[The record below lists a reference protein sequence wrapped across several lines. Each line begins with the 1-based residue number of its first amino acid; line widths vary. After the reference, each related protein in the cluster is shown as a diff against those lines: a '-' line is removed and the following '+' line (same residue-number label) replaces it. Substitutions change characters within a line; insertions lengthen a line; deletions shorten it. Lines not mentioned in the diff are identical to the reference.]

1 MYLQS
6 RRTFLK
12 GAAFTVAGA
21 AIAKGVFTADAQA
34 ESVSQSKFTD
44 TPDSLSFY
52 PPLDQWDDFKE
63 LDGDDWKRGGISRKG
78 VKTPDNPDGI
88 EVNDYMIVPTACSNC
103 EASCGLTA
111 WIDKK
116 TFTVKKYM
124 GNPLHT
130 GSRGRNCAKGYATQS
145 QMYDPDR
152 IPFPLKRA
160 PGSARGE
167 GKWIRTTWDE
177 AMTTIGKKMHEAMK
191 GDDELSKKSC
201 MFHVGRPNENGFTGK
216 VWHTLGQDCFN
227 SHTNICS
234 SGGRTPTIQ
243 WSNDDRSSPD
253 WANAKLVFLNSSHA
267 ADAGHYFQQ
276 AAGHIADARA
286 KGAKLVVMDPRMSNS
301 AGMADLW
308 IAAWPGT
315 EAAIYLY
322 IVQRMLT
329 EDKVN
334 KKFVKKWFNWEVMM
348 DNTAYLEFMV
358 EKKYISAVPKDNSFD
373 SYLGMLKELYAPYT
387 LEYAVKE
394 THVPAYKLEELYE
407 MVLWAGT
414 SISSYFWRAAA
425 AGNRGGWT
433 SGRTGFLMLG
443 LRGAIGPEG
452 GTFFHHWHVIS
463 VAGKGGSATVG
474 QGKRGSNVPKIDV
487 YNELSWP
494 PEWPLSTYEL
504 SYLLPHL
511 LADKK
516 WQKKWNDRGLKVA
529 EKLAVWIPRMYN
541 PVWIN
546 PDGFRWIETIKDESK
561 MELTFNLSP
570 VWSETNWYVDYILP
584 VGLAGERHDQHSE
597 ATMPARWTS
606 FRQPVM
612 RVALEKMGWK
622 PNNPNRATLEAH
634 IKAGL
639 GEVWEENEF
648 WFDMCV
654 NYIDPKGDLFLDA
667 AKTKTVHSMWESKK
681 NPGKPVTIA
690 EWYDAAFGDN
700 LPNLKA
706 TATSDPKYKN
716 SEFPVYE
723 YMRDHGAWQEENK
736 IYNAQ
741 EKKVK
746 IDGEYLISHG
756 HKYHKEDI
764 TKDDRTG
771 VIYAKDHHGDG
782 KYKDNKKPVAI
793 EIDGEVMEGFATL
806 DKKLDY
812 FCDWLADDWK
822 WPEYAIPFYP
832 RSEEEK
838 KEMVHITSH
847 VNHMYMTEEN
857 SYALNTVFR
866 LPYNIHTRSANSK
879 HLMEISQNHDP
890 IWIAT
895 GDAKRQGFKRG
906 DAIRVRITDS
916 VTGLESGYFVAM
928 AVPTEGVLPG
938 TLACSHHGGRW
949 KLVNSVN
956 IPNGVTDGK
965 VDSQPITRDMND
977 PKFMAHSPENAG
989 KDGAQIKIEDFSGNI
1004 GNNSFGIPTAE
1015 LQMDG
1020 KEGKMKYTQGIHP
1033 FKSERFAEYNK
1044 DSQNIWWDGLSGSWQ
1059 NAVAAVHPD
1068 PISGMHC
1075 WHQKVILEPAQP
1087 GDKIGDIYVNYE
1099 NNFKVYEGWRDE
1111 LTRGLD
1117 ENSVKR
1123 RPEHI
1128 KRPWVPLS
1136 SKAYRVD
1143 IKKA

>member
-21 AIAKGVFTADAQA
+21 TIAKGVFTTDAIA
-34 ESVSQSKFTD
+34 ESIEESKFTD

-52 PPLDQWDDFKE
+52 PPMDQWDDFKE
-63 LDGDDWKRGGISRKG
+63 LDGNDWKRGGLERKG
-78 VKTPDNPDGI
+78 VRSESNPDGI
-88 EVNDYMIVPTACSNC
+88 EVNDYAIVPTACSNC

-124 GNPLHT
+124 GNPLHP

-152 IPFPLKRA
+152 IAFPLKRA

-177 AMTTIGKKMHEAMK
+177 AMTTIGNKMHDAIK

-216 VWHTLGQDCFN
+216 VWQTLGQDCFN

-253 WANAKLVFLNSSHA
+253 WANAKLIFLNSSHA

-276 AAGHIADARA
+276 AAGHIADARQ

-308 IAAWPGT
+308 IACWPGT
-315 EAAIYLY
+315 EAALYLY
-322 IVQRMLT
+322 LVQRMLS

-348 DNTAYLEFMV
+348 DNRAYLEFMV
-358 EKKYISAVPKDNSFD
+358 QKGYISKVPAGNSFED
-373 SYLGMLKELYAPYT
+373 YLEMLKELYAPYT
-387 LEYAVKE
+387 LEYASKE
-394 THVPAYKLEELYE
+394 THVPAYKIEELYD
-407 MVLWAGT
+407 MFIWADT

-425 AGNRGGWT
+425 AGNLGGWT
-433 SGRTGFLMLG
+433 SGRTGFLALG
-443 LRGAIGPEG
+443 MRGAIGPEG

-463 VAGKGGSATVG
+463 VAGKGGSATRG
-474 QGKRGSNVPKIDV
+474 QGKRGSDVPKIDTW
-487 YNELSWP
+487 NELSWP
-494 PEWPLSTYEL
+494 PEWPLSTYEM
-504 SYLLPHL
+504 SFLLPHL
-511 LADKK
+511 LADEEWQDKWTKK
-516 WQKKWNDRGLKVA
+516 GMNVPKKLS
-529 EKLAVWIPRMYN
+529 VWIPRMYN

-546 PDGFRWIETIKDESK
+546 PDGFRWIDTIKDESK

-570 VWSETNWYVDYILP
+570 VWSETNWYVDYVLP

-612 RVALEKMGWK
+612 RVALEKAGWK
-622 PNNPNRATLEAH
+622 PKNPNRATLEAH

-648 WFDMCV
+648 WFDMVV
-654 NYIDPKGDLFLDA
+654 NYIDPKGDIFLDGS
-667 AKTKTVHSMWESKK
+667 KTKTVKSMWESKK
-681 NPGKPVTIA
+681 NPGKPVTIS

-706 TATSDPKYKN
+706 TATSDERYKN

-723 YMRDHGAWQEENK
+723 YMRDHGAWMEENK
-736 IYNAQ
+736 IYSPQ
-741 EKKVK
+741 EREVK
-746 IDGEYLISHG
+746 EDRDSYTSHG
-756 HKYHKEDI
+756 HKYDKRDVTI
-764 TKDDRTG
+764 DKRTG
-771 VIYAKDHHGDG
+771 VMTAEHHG
-782 KYKDNKKPVAI
+782 KKKSIGI
-793 EIDGEVMEGFATL
+793 EIDGVKMEGFATL
-806 DKKLDY
+806 DKKLDF
-812 FCDWLADDWK
+812 FCEWLADDWK
-822 WPEYAIPFYP
+822 WPEYSIPFYP
-832 RSEEEK
+832 RDEKEK
-838 KEMVHITSH
+838 KEMKEIVSH
-847 VNHMYMTEEN
+847 VNHMYMEEEN

-890 IWIAT
+890 IWIST
-895 GDAKRQGFKRG
+895 PDAKRQGFKRG
-906 DAIRVRITDS
+906 DAIRVNITDS
-916 VTGLESGYFVAM
+916 ITGLDSGYFVAM

-949 KLVNSVN
+949 KLVNSVTV
-956 IPNGVTDGK
+956 PNGVTDGK
-965 VDSQPITRDMND
+965 VDSQPVARNMND
-977 PKFMAHSPENAG
+977 PKFMAHSPADAG
-989 KDGAQIKIEDFSGNI
+989 SKAGQIKIEDYDGTSGI
-1004 GNNSFGIPTAE
+1004 NSFGVPTAE

-1020 KEGKMKYTQGIHP
+1020 KEGKLTYVEGIKP
-1033 FKSERFAEYNK
+1033 FHSERFADYNR
-1044 DSQNIWWDGLSGSWQ
+1044 DSGNIWWDGLSGSWQ
-1059 NAVAAVHPD
+1059 NAVAAAHPD

-1075 WHQKVILEPAQP
+1075 WHQKVILTPAEA
-1087 GDKIGDIYVNYE
+1087 GDKIGDIHVNYE
-1099 NNFKVYEGWRDE
+1099 NNFKIYQGWRDQ
-1111 LTRGLD
+1111 LTRPLNTD
-1117 ENSVKR
+1117 DKLR
-1123 RPEHI
+1123 RPQHI

-1136 SKAYRVD
+1136 DKAYAVK
-1143 IKKA
+1143 IKD

>member
-1 MYLQS
+1 MYLES
-6 RRTFLK
+6 RRSFLK

-21 AIAKGVFTADAQA
+21 TIAKGVFTTDAIAQ
-34 ESVSQSKFTD
+34 SVSESKFTD

-52 PPLDQWDDFKE
+52 PPLDQWEDFQE
-63 LDGDDWKRGGISRKG
+63 LSGQDWKRGGISRKG
-78 VKTPDNPDGI
+78 VKSEENPDGI
-88 EVNDYMIVPTACSNC
+88 EAIDYAIVPTACSNC

-124 GNPLHT
+124 GNPLHP

-160 PGSARGE
+160 PGSKRGE

-177 AMTTIGKKMHEAMK
+177 AMTTIGKKM
-191 GDDELSKKSC
+191 GDTLRNGDELSKKSV
-201 MFHVGRPNENGFTGK
+201 MFHVGRPNENGFTGQ
-216 VWHTLGQDCFN
+216 VWHTFGSDAFN

-234 SGGRTPTIQ
+234 AGGRTPTIQ
-243 WSNDDRSSPD
+243 WANDDRTSPD

-276 AAGHIADARA
+276 SAGFIADARK
-286 KGAKLVVMDPRMSNS
+286 KGAKLVVMDPRLSNS
-301 AGMADLW
+301 AGLADLW

-315 EAAIYLY
+315 EPLIYLY
-322 IVQRMLT
+322 LVNRILN

-334 KKFVKKWFNWEVMM
+334 RDFVKKWLNWEVML
-348 DNTAYLEFMV
+348 DNENYLDFMV
-358 EKKYISAVPKDNSFD
+358 EKGYIKAKPKGKDFD
-373 SYLGMLKELYAPYT
+373 SFIEMLKELYAPYT

-394 THVPAYKLEELYE
+394 THVPAYKLEQLYD
-407 MVLWAGT
+407 MFIWAGDA
-414 SISSYFWRAAA
+414 ISSYFWRATA
-425 AGNRGGWT
+425 AGNRGGWV
-433 SGRTGFLMLG
+433 SGRTGYLALA
-443 LRGAIGPEG
+443 LRGAIGTVG

-474 QGKRGSNVPKIDV
+474 QGKRGSNVPKVDV
-487 YNELSWP
+487 WNELAWP
-494 PEWPLSTYEL
+494 PEWPLSTYEM

-511 LADKK
+511 LTDTEWQEK
-516 WQKKWNDRGLKVA
+516 WIKRGLNVPQ
-529 EKLAVWIPRMYN
+529 KLAVWIPRMYN

-546 PDGFRWIETIKDESK
+546 PDGFRWLEVLKNEEK

-570 VWSETNWYVDYILP
+570 TWSETNWYVDYILP

-612 RVALEKMGWK
+612 RVALEKAGWK
-622 PNNPNRATLEAH
+622 PSNPNRATLEAH

-654 NYIDPKGDLFLDA
+654 NYIDPTGELDI
-667 AKTKTVHSMWESKK
+667 KKMWESKR

-700 LPNLKA
+700 LPNLKS
-706 TATSDPKYKN
+706 TATNDPRYKN
-716 SEFPVYE
+716 AEFPVYE
-723 YMRDHGAWQEENK
+723 YMRDHGAWMEENN
-736 IYNAQ
+736 IYSAQ
-741 EKKVK
+741 EREIVD
-746 IDGEYLISHG
+746 DGANYIAHG
-756 HKYHKEDI
+756 HKYPKSSVEID
-764 TKDDRTG
+764 KRTG
-771 VIYAKDHHGDG
+771 VMTAEAHGDG
-782 KYKDNKKPVAI
+782 WKYPGHRKPIGIEVDGKK
-793 EIDGEVMEGFATL
+793 MEGFATN
-806 DKKLDY
+806 DKKLD
-812 FCDWLADDWK
+812 FFSEWLAEEWK

-832 RSEEEK
+832 RNEEEK
-838 KEMVHITSH
+838 KAMPHIVSH

-890 IWIAT
+890 IWIST
-895 GDAKRQGFKRG
+895 KDAARQGFKRG
-906 DAIRVRITDS
+906 DAIRVRIVDTVS
-916 VTGLESGYFVAM
+916 GLESGYFVAM

-949 KLVNSVN
+949 KLKNAVT
-956 IPNGVTDGK
+956 IPNGVSDGK
-965 VDSQPITRDMND
+965 VNGTVAPRNMHDEA
-977 PKFMAHSPENAG
+977 FMKESPANVGQE
-989 KDGAQIKIEDFSGNI
+989 GAQIKIEDYEGTT
-1004 GNNSFGIPTAE
+1004 GLNSFGVPVAE
-1015 LQMDG
+1015 IQMDG
-1020 KEGKMKYTQGIHP
+1020 KEGKLKYVEGIKP
-1033 FKSERFAEYNK
+1033 FHTERFAEYNK
-1044 DSQNIWWDGLSGSWQ
+1044 DSDNIWWDGLSGSWQ
-1059 NAVAAVHPD
+1059 NAVAATHPD

-1075 WHQKVILEPAQP
+1075 WHQKVILEPAQK
-1087 GDKIGDIYVNYE
+1087 GDKIGDIHVNYE
-1099 NNFKVYEGWRDE
+1099 NNFKTYQAWRDQ

-1117 ENSVKR
+1117 SESTLR
-1123 RPEHI
+1123 RPAHI

-1136 SKAYRVD
+1136 HEAYSVK
-1143 IKKA
+1143 IK

>member
-1 MYLQS
+1 MYLES

-21 AIAKGVFTADAQA
+21 TIAKGVFTTDAIAD
-34 ESVSQSKFTD
+34 SVSQSKFTN

-52 PPLDQWDDFKE
+52 PPMDQWSDFKE
-63 LDGDDWKRGGISRKG
+63 LDGDDWKRGGIDRHG
-78 VKTPDNPDGI
+78 VRSESNPEGI
-88 EVNDYMIVPTACSNC
+88 EVNDYAIVPTACSNC

-124 GNPLHT
+124 GNPLHPA
-130 GSRGRNCAKGYATQS
+130 SRGRNCAKGYATQS

-152 IPFPLKRA
+152 IAFPLKRA

-177 AMTTIGKKMHEAMK
+177 AMTTIGNKMHDAIK

-216 VWHTLGQDCFN
+216 VWHTLGQDSFN

-243 WSNDDRSSPD
+243 WANDDRTSPD

-276 AAGHIADARA
+276 SASFIADARA

-315 EAAIYLY
+315 EPVIYLY
-322 IVQRMLT
+322 LAQRMLT
-329 EDKVN
+329 EGKVN
-334 KKFVKKWFNWEVMM
+334 KSFVKKWFNWEVMM
-348 DNTAYLEFMV
+348 DNKNYLNFMV
-358 EKKYISAVPKDNSFD
+358 EKGYISKAPSGNDFD
-373 SYLGMLKELYAPYT
+373 AFVDMLKELYAPYT
-387 LEYAVKE
+387 LDYAVKE
-394 THVPAYKLEELYE
+394 THVPAYKLEKLYD
-407 MVLWAGT
+407 MFIWAGT
-414 SISSYFWRAAA
+414 AISSYFWRATA
-425 AGNRGGWT
+425 AGNRGGWM
-433 SGRTGFLMLG
+433 SGRSGYLSLA

-474 QGKRGSNVPKIDV
+474 QGKRSADVPKIDV
-487 YNELSWP
+487 YNELTWP

-504 SYLLPHL
+504 SFLLPHL

-516 WQKKWNDRGLKVA
+516 WQKKWIDRGFSVPQ
-529 EKLAVWIPRMYN
+529 KLAVWIPRMYN

-546 PDGFRWIETIKDESK
+546 PDGFRWIDTIKDESK

-612 RVALEKMGWK
+612 RVALEKAGWK
-622 PNNPNRATLEAH
+622 PKNPNRATLEAH

-654 NYIDPKGDLFLDA
+654 NYIDPKGDIFLDA
-667 AKTKTVHSMWESKK
+667 EKTKTVKSMWESKK
-681 NPGKPVTIA
+681 NPGKPVTIS

-706 TATSDPKYKN
+706 TATSDERYKN
-716 SEFPVYE
+716 SEYPVYE
-723 YMRDHGAWQEENK
+723 YMRDYGAWMEENH
-736 IYNAQ
+736 IYSAQ
-741 EKKVK
+741 EREIKD
-746 IDGEYLISHG
+746 DGENYISHG
-756 HKYHKEDI
+756 HKYDKKHVHINK
-764 TKDDRTG
+764 RTG
-771 VIYAKDHHGDG
+771 VMTAEHNG
-782 KYKDNKKPVAI
+782 KKVPMGI
-793 EIDGEVMEGFATL
+793 EIDGVKMEGFATL
-806 DKKLDY
+806 DKKLDF
-812 FCDWLADDWK
+812 FCDWMVDWK

-832 RSEEEK
+832 RNEQEK
-838 KEMVHITSH
+838 KEMVHIVSH
-847 VNHMYMTEEN
+847 VNHSFMTENN

-866 LPYNIHTRSANSK
+866 LPYNINTRSANSK

-890 IWIAT
+890 IWIST
-895 GDAKRQGFKRG
+895 PDAARQGFKRG
-906 DAIRVRITDS
+906 DAIRVRIVDS
-916 VTGLESGYFVAM
+916 LTGLESGYFVAM

-949 KLVNSVN
+949 KLVNSVS

-965 VDSQPITRDMND
+965 VDSQPVARNMND
-977 PKFMAHSPENAG
+977 PKFMAHSPLNAG
-989 KDGAQIKIEDFSGNI
+989 KEGGQIKIEDYSGHGGI
-1004 GNNSFGIPTAE
+1004 NSFGVPTAE

-1020 KEGKMKYTQGIHP
+1020 KEGKLKYVEGIKP
-1033 FKSERFAEYNK
+1033 FKSERFADYNK
-1044 DSQNIWWDGLSGSWQ
+1044 DSGNIWWDGLSGSWQ
-1059 NAVAAVHPD
+1059 NAVAAPHPD

-1075 WHQKVILEPAQP
+1075 WHQKVILEPAQA
-1087 GDKIGDIYVNYE
+1087 GDKIGDIHVNYD
-1099 NNFKVYEGWRDE
+1099 NNFKVYEGWRDK

-1117 ENSVKR
+1117 ENSTLR
-1123 RPEHI
+1123 RPRHI

-1136 SKAYRVD
+1136 AKAYAVK
-1143 IKKA
+1143 ISK

>member
-21 AIAKGVFTADAQA
+21 AIAKGVFTADAMA
-34 ESVSQSKFTD
+34 ESVEESKFTN

-52 PPLDQWDDFKE
+52 PPMEEWSDFKE
-63 LDGDDWKRGGISRKG
+63 LDGDDWKRGGIDRKG
-78 VKTPDNPDGI
+78 VRSESNPDGI
-88 EVNDYMIVPTACSNC
+88 EVNDYAIVPTACSNC

-124 GNPLHT
+124 GNPLHPA
-130 GSRGRNCAKGYATQS
+130 SRGRNCAKGYASQS

-177 AMTTIGKKMHEAMK
+177 AMTTIGKKM
-191 GDDELSKKSC
+191 GDTLAHGDELSKKSV

-216 VWHTLGQDCFN
+216 VWHTLGVDSFN

-243 WSNDDRSSPD
+243 WANDDRTSPD
-253 WANAKLVFLNSSHA
+253 WANAKLIFLNSSHA

-276 AAGHIADARA
+276 SASFIADARA

-308 IAAWPGT
+308 ISAWPGT
-315 EAAIYLY
+315 EPLIYLY
-322 IVQRMLT
+322 LTQRILNEGKT
-329 EDKVN
+329 DRD
-334 KKFVKKWFNWEVMM
+334 FVKKWMNWEVFL
-348 DNTAYLEFMV
+348 DN
-358 EKKYISAVPKDNSFD
+358 KKYLQYMVDQGYISKVPTKNNFD
-373 SYLGMLKELYAPYT
+373 AFLDTITELYTPYT
-387 LEYAVKE
+387 LEHVSKE
-394 THVPAYKLEELYE
+394 THVPAYKLEELYD
-407 MVLWAGT
+407 MFIWAGT
-414 SISSYFWRAAA
+414 SVSSYFWRATA
-425 AGNRGGWT
+425 AGNRGGWM
-433 SGRTGFLMLG
+433 SGRTGYLPIA

-463 VAGKGGSATVG
+463 VAGKGGSSTVG
-474 QGKRGSNVPKIDV
+474 QGKRGANIPKVDV
-487 YNELSWP
+487 YNELTWP
-494 PEWPLSTYEL
+494 PEWPLSTYEM

-511 LADKK
+511 LSDTEWQSK
-516 WQKKWNDRGLKVA
+516 WQEKGLNVPT
-529 EKLAVWIPRMYN
+529 KLSVWIPRMYN

-546 PDGFRWIETIKDESK
+546 PDGFRWLETIKDESK

-570 VWSETNWYVDYILP
+570 TWSETNWHVDYVLP

-612 RVALEKMGWK
+612 RVALEKAGWK
-622 PNNPNRATLEAH
+622 PTNPNRATLEAH

-654 NYIDPKGDLFLDA
+654 NYIDPTGKLGI
-667 AKTKTVHSMWESKK
+667 KKMWESKK
-681 NPGKPVTIA
+681 NPGKPVTIS

-706 TATSDPKYKN
+706 TATADARYKD

-723 YMRDHGAWQEENK
+723 YMRDHGAWMEENN
-736 IYNAQ
+736 IYSAQ
-741 EKKVK
+741 ERELKD
-746 IDGEYLISHG
+746 DGKNYISHG
-756 HKYHKEDI
+756 HSYEK
-764 TKDDRTG
+764 KDVHTDKRTG
-771 VIYAKDHHGDG
+771 VMSVEHHGKKKAIGIDIDG
-782 KYKDNKKPVAI
+782 KK
-793 EIDGEVMEGFATL
+793 MEGFATL
-806 DKKLDY
+806 DKKLDF
-812 FCDWLADDWK
+812 FCEWLADDWK

-832 RSEEEK
+832 RTPEEK
-838 KEMVHITSH
+838 KRMHHIVSH
-847 VNHMYMTEEN
+847 VDHTYMTEKD

-890 IWIAT
+890 IWIST
-895 GDAKRQGFKRG
+895 PDAARQGFKRG
-906 DAIRVRITDS
+906 DSIRVNIVDS
-916 VTGLESGYFVAM
+916 VTGLASGYFVAM

-949 KLVNSVN
+949 KLTNSVS

-965 VDSQPITRDMND
+965 VDSQPVPRDMND
-977 PKFMAHSPENAG
+977 PKFMAAAVDKAG
-989 KDGAQIKIEDFSGNI
+989 REGGQIKIENYNGTSGM
-1004 GNNSFGIPTAE
+1004 NSFGVPTAE

-1020 KEGKMKYTQGIHP
+1020 KEGKLTYVEGIKP
-1033 FKSERFAEYNK
+1033 FHTDRFADYNR
-1044 DSQNIWWDGLSGSWQ
+1044 DSENIWWDGLSGSWQ
-1059 NAVAAVHPD
+1059 NAVAAAHPD

-1075 WHQKVILEPAQP
+1075 WHQKVILTPAEK

-1099 NNFKVYEGWRDE
+1099 NNFKIYQGWRDE
-1111 LTRGLD
+1111 LTRPL
-1117 ENSVKR
+1117 NSSDKLR
-1123 RPEHI
+1123 RPQHI

-1136 SKAYRVD
+1136 DKAYAVN
-1143 IKKA
+1143 IKK

>member
-12 GAAFTVAGA
+12 GAAFTVAGT
-21 AIAKGVFTADAQA
+21 AIAKGVFTTDALA
-34 ESVSQSKFTD
+34 ESVSDSKFTN

-52 PPLDQWDDFKE
+52 PPMEEWSDFKE
-63 LDGDDWKRGGISRKG
+63 LDGDDWKRGGIDRKG
-78 VKTPDNPDGI
+78 VRSESNPDGI
-88 EVNDYMIVPTACSNC
+88 EVNDYAIVPTACSNC

-124 GNPLHT
+124 GNPLHPA
-130 GSRGRNCAKGYATQS
+130 SRGRNCAKGYATQS

-152 IPFPLKRA
+152 IAFPLKRA
-160 PGSARGE
+160 AGSARGE
-167 GKWIRTTWDE
+167 GKWVRTTWDE
-177 AMTTIGKKMHEAMK
+177 AMTTIGKKMGDTLKK
-191 GDDELSKKSC
+191 GDEISKKSV

-216 VWHTLGQDCFN
+216 VWHTLGVDSFN

-234 SGGRTPTIQ
+234 AGGRTPTIQ
-243 WSNDDRSSPD
+243 WANDDRSSPD
-253 WANAKLVFLNSSHA
+253 WANAKLIFLNSSHA

-315 EAAIYLY
+315 EAAIYLHL
-322 IVQRMLT
+322 VQRMLT

-334 KKFVKKWFNWEVMM
+334 KEFVKKWFNWEVMM
-348 DNTAYLEFMV
+348 DNKNYLNFMV
-358 EKKYISAVPKDNSFD
+358 EKGYISKVPKGNDFE

-387 LEYAVKE
+387 LDYAVKE
-394 THVPAYKLEELYE
+394 THVPAYKLEQLYD
-407 MVLWAGT
+407 MVIWADT
-414 SISSYFWRAAA
+414 SVSTYFWRAAA
-425 AGNRGGWT
+425 AGNLGGWT

-452 GTFFHHWHVIS
+452 GTFFHHFHVIS

-474 QGKRGSNVPKIDV
+474 QGKRGSNVPKVDV

-511 LADKK
+511 LSDTEWQDKWTSK
-516 WQKKWNDRGLKVA
+516 GLNVPKKLS
-529 EKLAVWIPRMYN
+529 VWIPRMYN

-612 RVALEKMGWK
+612 RVALEKAGWK
-622 PNNPNRATLEAH
+622 PNNPARATLEAH

-654 NYIDPKGDLFLDA
+654 NYIDPKGEIFLDA
-667 AKTKTVHSMWESKK
+667 AKTKTIKSMWESKK
-681 NPGKPVTIA
+681 TPGTPVTIS

-706 TATSDPKYKN
+706 TATADSRYKN
-716 SEFPVYE
+716 AEFPVYE
-723 YMRDHGAWQEENK
+723 YMRDHGAWMEENH
-736 IYNAQ
+736 IYSAQ
-741 EKKVK
+741 EREVK
-746 IDGEYLISHG
+746 DDGKNYISHG
-756 HKYHKEDI
+756 HKYDKKHVSINK
-764 TKDDRTG
+764 RTG
-771 VIYAKDHHGDG
+771 VMTAKSHGKTKSIG
-782 KYKDNKKPVAI
+782 I
-793 EIDGEVMEGFATL
+793 EIDGKKMEGFATL
-806 DKKLDY
+806 DKKLDF
-812 FCDWLADDWK
+812 FCEWFADDWK
-822 WPEYAIPFYP
+822 WPEYAIPIYP
-832 RSEEEK
+832 KNEKEK
-838 KEMVHITSH
+838 KEMKHIVSH
-847 VNHMYMTEEN
+847 VNHMHMTEEN

-890 IWIAT
+890 IWIST
-895 GDAKRQGFKRG
+895 PDAARQGFKRG
-906 DAIRVRITDS
+906 DAIRVKILDTI
-916 VTGLESGYFVAM
+916 TGLSSGYFVAM

-949 KLVNSVN
+949 KLVNSVT
-956 IPNGVTDGK
+956 IPNGVSDGK
-965 VDSQPITRDMND
+965 VDSQPVQRDMND

-989 KDGAQIKIEDFSGNI
+989 KDGAQIKIENYDGTSGL
-1004 GNNSFGIPTAE
+1004 NSFGVPTAE
-1015 LQMDG
+1015 IQMDG
-1020 KEGKMKYTQGIHP
+1020 KEGKLKYVEGIKP
-1033 FKSERFAEYNK
+1033 FHTERFADYNK
-1044 DSQNIWWDGLSGSWQ
+1044 DSGNIWWDGLSGSWQ
-1059 NAVAAVHPD
+1059 NAVAAPHPD

-1075 WHQKVILEPAQP
+1075 WHQKVVLEPAES
-1087 GDKIGDIYVNYE
+1087 GDKIGDIFVNYE
-1099 NNFKVYEGWRDE
+1099 NNFKIYQGWRDD

-1117 ENSVKR
+1117 ENDTLR
-1123 RPEHI
+1123 RPKHI

-1136 SKAYRVD
+1136 DKAYAVK
-1143 IKKA
+1143 IKK

>member
-1 MYLQS
+1 MYLES

-21 AIAKGVFTADAQA
+21 AIAKGVFTTDAIAQ
-34 ESVSQSKFTD
+34 SVSESKFTD

-52 PPLDQWDDFKE
+52 PPMDQWDGFQE
-63 LDGDDWKRGGISRKG
+63 LSGEDWKRGGISRHG
-78 VKTPDNPDGI
+78 VQSADNPDGI
-88 EVNDYMIVPTACSNC
+88 LVNDYTIVPTACSNC
-103 EASCGLTA
+103 EAACGLTA

-124 GNPLHT
+124 GNPLHP

-160 PGSARGE
+160 PGSKRGE

-177 AMTTIGKKMHEAMK
+177 AMTAIGKKMGDTLRK
-191 GDDELSKKSC
+191 GDELSKKTV

-216 VWHTLGQDCFN
+216 VWHTLGVDAFN

-243 WSNDDRSSPD
+243 WANDDRSSPD
-253 WANAKLVFLNSSHA
+253 WANAKLIFLNSSHA

-276 AAGHIADARA
+276 SASFIADARK
-286 KGAKLVVMDPRMSNS
+286 KGAKLVVMDPRLSNS
-301 AGMADLW
+301 AGIADLW

-315 EAAIYLY
+315 EPLIYLY
-322 IVQRMLT
+322 LT
-329 EDKVN
+329 NRILQEDKVN
-334 KKFVKKWFNWEVMM
+334 KEFVRKWINWEVMM
-348 DNTAYLEFMV
+348 DNRKYLEFMV
-358 EKKYISAVPKDNSFD
+358 EKGYISKVPESNDFD
-373 SYLGMLKELYAPYT
+373 AFLGMLKELYSPYT

-394 THVPAYKLEELYE
+394 THVPAHKLEQLYE
-407 MVLWAGT
+407 MFIWAGDA
-414 SISSYFWRAAA
+414 ISTYFWRATA

-433 SGRTGFLMLG
+433 SGRTGFLALAM
-443 LRGAIGPEG
+443 RGAIGPEG

-463 VAGKGGSATVG
+463 VAGKGGSSTVG
-474 QGKRGSNVPKIDV
+474 QGKRGANIPKVDV
-487 YNELSWP
+487 WNELSWP
-494 PEWPLSTYEL
+494 PEWSLSTYEL

-511 LADKK
+511 LTDTEWQQK
-516 WQKKWNDRGLKVA
+516 WIKRGLNVPQ
-529 EKLAVWIPRMYN
+529 KLSVWIPRMYN

-546 PDGFRWIETIKDESK
+546 PDGFRWIEVLKDESK

-570 VWSETNWYVDYILP
+570 VWSETNWYVDYVLP

-612 RVALEKMGWK
+612 RVALEKAGWQ
-622 PNNPNRATLEAH
+622 PSNPNRATLEAH

-654 NYIDPKGDLFLDA
+654 NYIDKDGSLGI
-667 AKTKTVHSMWESKK
+667 KKMWESKR

-700 LPNLKA
+700 LPNLKK
-706 TATSDPKYKN
+706 TATSDARYKN

-723 YMRDHGAWQEENK
+723 YMRDYGAWMEENNV
-736 IYNAQ
+736 YSAQ
-741 EKKVK
+741 EREIVD
-746 IDGEYLISHG
+746 DGVNYISHG
-756 HKYHKEDI
+756 HKYDKAHVTIDE
-764 TKDDRTG
+764 RTG
-771 VIYAKDHHGDG
+771 VMTAESHG
-782 KYKDNKKPVAI
+782 KKKPIGI
-793 EIDGEVMEGFATL
+793 EIDGKKMEGFATL
-806 DKKLDY
+806 DKKLDF
-812 FCDWLADDWK
+812 FCEWLADDWK

-832 RSEEEK
+832 RNDKEK
-838 KEMVHITSH
+838 EEMVHIVSH
-847 VNHMYMTEEN
+847 VNHKYMTEEN

-890 IWIAT
+890 IWIST
-895 GDAKRQGFKRG
+895 DDAKRQGFKRG
-906 DAIRVRITDS
+906 DAIRVRIVDTVS
-916 VTGLESGYFVAM
+916 GLESGFFVAM

-949 KLVNSVN
+949 KLKNAIE
-956 IPNGVTDGK
+956 IPNGVSDGK
-965 VDSQPITRDMND
+965 VAATVAPRNMND
-977 PKFMAHSPENAG
+977 KAFMNESPKNAG
-989 KDGAQIKIEDFSGNI
+989 AQGAQTKIEDYSGVS

-1020 KEGKMKYTQGIHP
+1020 KEGKLKWVEGTVP
-1033 FKSERFAEYNK
+1033 FKSERFAEYNR
-1044 DSQNIWWDGLSGSWQ
+1044 DSDNIWWDGLSGSWQ
-1059 NAVAAVHPD
+1059 NAVAPTHPD

-1075 WHQKVILEPAQP
+1075 WHQKVILEPAQA
-1087 GDKIGDIYVNYE
+1087 GDEIGDIHVNYE
-1099 NNFKVYEGWRDE
+1099 NNFKTYQAWRDE
-1111 LTRGLD
+1111 LTRPL
-1117 ENSVKR
+1117 NSSDTLR
-1123 RPEHI
+1123 RPQHI

-1136 SKAYRVD
+1136 DKAYSVN
-1143 IKKA
+1143 IKDV

>member
-12 GAAFTVAGA
+12 GAAFSVAGA
-21 AIAKGVFTADAQA
+21 AIAKGVFTADAMA
-34 ESVSQSKFTD
+34 ESVEESKFTN

-52 PPLDQWDDFKE
+52 PPMEEWADFKE
-63 LDGDDWKRGGISRKG
+63 LDGNDWKRGGIERHG
-78 VKTPDNPDGI
+78 VRSDSNPDGI
-88 EVNDYMIVPTACSNC
+88 EVNDYTIVPTACSNC

-124 GNPLHT
+124 GNPLHP

-152 IPFPLKRA
+152 IAFPLKRA

-177 AMTTIGKKMHEAMK
+177 AMTTIGKKMGDTLAK
-191 GDDELSKKSC
+191 GDELSKKSV

-216 VWHTLGQDCFN
+216 VWHTLGCDAFN

-243 WSNDDRSSPD
+243 WANDDRTSPD
-253 WANAKLVFLNSSHA
+253 WANAKLIFLNSSHA

-276 AAGHIADARA
+276 SASFIADARQ

-315 EAAIYLY
+315 EPLIYLY
-322 IVQRMLT
+322 LTQRILN
-329 EDKVN
+329 ENKVN
-334 KKFVKKWFNWEVMM
+334 RDFVKKWINWEVFL
-348 DNTAYLEFMV
+348 DNTAYLEYMV
-358 EKKYISAVPKDNSFD
+358 HRGYISKVPTKKNFD
-373 SYLGMLKELYAPYT
+373 AFLDTIKELYTPYT
-387 LEYAVKE
+387 LEHVSRE
-394 THVPAYKLEELYE
+394 THVPAHKLEELYD
-407 MVLWAGT
+407 MFIWAGT
-414 SISSYFWRAAA
+414 SISSYFWRATA
-425 AGNRGGWT
+425 AGNRGGWM
-433 SGRTGFLMLG
+433 SGRTGYLPIA

-463 VAGKGGSATVG
+463 VAGKGGSSTVG
-474 QGKRGSNVPKIDV
+474 QGKRGANIPKVDV
-487 YNELSWP
+487 YNELTWP
-494 PEWPLSTYEL
+494 PEWPLSTYEM

-511 LADKK
+511 LSDKE
-516 WQKKWNDRGLKVA
+516 WQKKWQDKGLNVPT
-529 EKLAVWIPRMYN
+529 KLSVWIPRMYN

-570 VWSETNWYVDYILP
+570 TWSETNWYVDYILP

-612 RVALEKMGWK
+612 RVALEKAGWK
-622 PNNPNRATLEAH
+622 PTNPNRATLEAH

-654 NYIDPKGDLFLDA
+654 NYIDPTGELGIK
-667 AKTKTVHSMWESKK
+667 KMWESKK

-706 TATSDPKYKN
+706 TATSDERYKDK
-716 SEFPVYE
+716 EFPVYE
-723 YMRDHGAWQEENK
+723 YMRDHGAWMEENK
-736 IYNAQ
+736 IYSAQ
-741 EKKVK
+741 EREIKD
-746 IDGEYLISHG
+746 DGHNYIAHG
-756 HKYHKEDI
+756 HKYNKHHVEINK
-764 TKDDRTG
+764 RTG
-771 VIYAKDHHGDG
+771 VMSVEHDG
-782 KYKDNKKPVAI
+782 KKKSIGI
-793 EIDGEVMEGFATL
+793 EIDGKKYEGFATP
-806 DKKLDY
+806 DKKLDF
-812 FCDWLADDWK
+812 FCEWLADDWK

-832 RSEEEK
+832 RTPEEK
-838 KEMVHITSH
+838 KRMPHIVSH
-847 VNHMYMTEEN
+847 VDHTYMTEDN

-866 LPYNIHTRSANSK
+866 LPYNIHTRSGNSK

-890 IWIAT
+890 IWIST
-895 GDAKRQGFKRG
+895 PDAKRQGFKRG
-906 DAIRVRITDS
+906 DAIRVRIVDS
-916 VTGLESGYFVAM
+916 VTGLESGFFVAM

-949 KLVNSVN
+949 KLVNSVT
-956 IPNGVTDGK
+956 IPNGVSDGK
-965 VDSQPITRDMND
+965 VDSQPVARNMND
-977 PKFMAHSPENAG
+977 PKFMAAKVEGAG
-989 KDGAQIKIEDFSGNI
+989 TTAGQIKIEDYEGT
-1004 GNNSFGIPTAE
+1004 GGLNSFGVPLGE

-1020 KEGKMKYTQGIHP
+1020 KEGKLTYVEGIKP
-1033 FKSERFAEYNK
+1033 FHAERFSEYNR
-1044 DSQNIWWDGLSGSWQ
+1044 DSGNIWWDGLSGSWQ
-1059 NAVAAVHPD
+1059 NAVAAPHPD

-1075 WHQKVILEPAQP
+1075 WHQKVILEPAQA
-1087 GDKIGDIYVNYE
+1087 GDKIGDIHVNYD
-1099 NNFKVYEGWRDE
+1099 NNFKVYQGWRDQ
-1111 LTRGLD
+1111 LTRPL
-1117 ENSVKR
+1117 NSDDKLR
-1123 RPEHI
+1123 RPQHI

-1136 SKAYRVD
+1136 DKAYAVN
-1143 IKKA
+1143 IKK

>member
-12 GAAFTVAGA
+12 GAAFSVAGA
-21 AIAKGVFTADAQA
+21 AIAKGVFTTDAIA
-34 ESVSQSKFTD
+34 ESVTDSKFTN

-52 PPLDQWDDFKE
+52 PPMEEWEDFKE
-63 LDGDDWKRGGISRKG
+63 LSGEDWKRGGIDRHG
-78 VKTPDNPDGI
+78 VKSDSNPDGI
-88 EVNDYMIVPTACSNC
+88 EAIDYAIVPTACSNC

-124 GNPLHT
+124 GNPLHA

-152 IPFPLKRA
+152 IAFPLKRA
-160 PGSARGE
+160 AGSARGE
-167 GKWIRTTWDE
+167 GKWVRTTWDE
-177 AMTTIGKKMHEAMK
+177 AMTTIGKKMGDTLRV
-191 GDDELSKKSC
+191 GDDLSKKSV

-216 VWHTLGQDCFN
+216 VWHTLGSDCFN

-243 WSNDDRSSPD
+243 WANDDRSSPD
-253 WANAKLVFLNSSHA
+253 WANAKLIFLNSSHA

-315 EAAIYLY
+315 EAAIYLHL
-322 IVQRMLT
+322 VQRMLN
-329 EDKVN
+329 EDKVD
-334 KKFVKKWFNWEVMM
+334 KAFVKKWFNWEVMM
-348 DNTAYLEFMV
+348 DNQNYLKYMV
-358 EKKYISAVPKDNSFD
+358 EKGYISKVPKGRGFD
-373 SYLGMLKELYAPYT
+373 DYLEMLKELYSPYT

-394 THVPAYKLEELYE
+394 SHVPAYKLEELYD
-407 MVLWAGT
+407 MVIWAG
-414 SISSYFWRAAA
+414 SAISTYFWRAAA

-452 GTFFHHWHVIS
+452 GTFFHHFHVIS
-463 VAGKGGSATVG
+463 VGGKGGSATVG
-474 QGKRGSNVPKIDV
+474 QGKRGSNIPKIDTW
-487 YNELSWP
+487 NELSWP
-494 PEWPLSTYEL
+494 PEWPLSTYEM
-504 SYLLPHL
+504 SFLLPHL
-511 LADKK
+511 LSDTEWQEK
-516 WQKKWNDRGLKVA
+516 WINKGLNVPQKLS
-529 EKLAVWIPRMYN
+529 VWIPRMYN

-546 PDGFRWIETIKDESK
+546 PDGFRWIETIKDEKK

-612 RVALEKMGWK
+612 RVALEKAGWK
-622 PNNPNRATLEAH
+622 PKNPARATLEAH

-654 NYIDPKGDLFLDA
+654 NYIDPKGDIFLDA
-667 AKTKTVHSMWESKK
+667 EKTKTIKSMWESKK
-681 NPGKPVTIA
+681 TPGTPVTIS

-700 LPNLKA
+700 LPNLKE
-706 TATSDPKYKN
+706 TATSDSRYKN

-723 YMRDHGAWQEENK
+723 YMRDHGAWMEENH
-736 IYNAQ
+736 IYSSQ
-741 EKKVK
+741 EKEIKD
-746 IDGEYLISHG
+746 DGKNYISHG
-756 HKYHKEDI
+756 HKYDKKHVSIDK
-764 TKDDRTG
+764 RTG
-771 VIYAKDHHGDG
+771 VMTAKSHGKEKSIG
-782 KYKDNKKPVAI
+782 I
-793 EIDGEVMEGFATL
+793 EIDGVKMEGFATL
-806 DKKLDY
+806 DKKLDF
-812 FCDWLADDWK
+812 FCEWLADDWK
-822 WPEYAIPFYP
+822 WPEYSIPFYP
-832 RSEEEK
+832 RSEKEK
-838 KEMVHITSH
+838 KEMVHIVSH
-847 VNHMYMTEEN
+847 VNHMYMTEKD

-890 IWIAT
+890 IWIST

-906 DAIRVRITDS
+906 DPIRVRITDS

-949 KLVNSVN
+949 KLVNSVS

-965 VDSQPITRDMND
+965 VDSQPVARNMND

-989 KDGAQIKIEDFSGNI
+989 KEGAQIKIEDYDGTSGL
-1004 GNNSFGIPTAE
+1004 NSYGVPTAE

-1020 KEGKMKYTQGIHP
+1020 KEGKMKYVKGITP
-1033 FKSERFAEYNK
+1033 FHADRFAEQNS
-1044 DSQNIWWDGLSGSWQ
+1044 DSGNIWWDGLSGSWQ
-1059 NAVAAVHPD
+1059 NAVAAAHPD

-1075 WHQKVILEPAQP
+1075 WHQKVILEKAQP

-1099 NNFKVYEGWRDE
+1099 NNLNIYRGWRDD
-1111 LTRGLD
+1111 LTRPLNSSD
-1117 ENSVKR
+1117 ELR
-1123 RPEHI
+1123 RPQHI

-1136 SKAYRVD
+1136 DKAYAVK
-1143 IKKA
+1143 IKK

>member
-1 MYLQS
+1 MYLES

-21 AIAKGVFTADAQA
+21 AIAKGVFTTDAIA
-34 ESVSQSKFTD
+34 ESVSDSTFTN

-52 PPLDQWDDFKE
+52 PPLDQWNDFKE
-63 LDGDDWKRGGISRKG
+63 LDGQDWKRGGIGRKG
-78 VKTPDNPDGI
+78 VQSETNPDGI
-88 EVNDYMIVPTACSNC
+88 YVNDFAIVPTACSNC

-124 GNPLHT
+124 GNPLHP

-152 IPFPLKRA
+152 LAFPIKRA
-160 PGSARGE
+160 PGSKRGE

-177 AMTTIGKKMHEAMK
+177 AMTTIGKKM
-191 GDDELSKKSC
+191 GDTLRTGDELSKKSV

-216 VWHTLGQDCFN
+216 FWETLNTDAFN

-243 WSNDDRSSPD
+243 WANDDRTSPD

-276 AAGHIADARA
+276 AAGHIADARK

-315 EAAIYLY
+315 EPTIYLY
-322 IVQRMLT
+322 LVNRMLQEGQVNT
-329 EDKVN
+329 E
-334 KKFVKKWFNWEVMM
+334 FVRKWFNWETMM
-348 DNTAYLEFMV
+348 DNKEYLKFMV
-358 EKKYISAVPKDNSFD
+358 EKGYIKAVPEKNDFNA
-373 SYLGMLKELYAPYT
+373 YMEMLKEIYAPYT

-394 THVPAYKLEELYE
+394 SHVPAYKLEKLYE
-407 MVLWAGT
+407 MFIWADT
-414 SISSYFWRAAA
+414 SIASYFWRATA
-425 AGNRGGWT
+425 AGNRGGWV
-433 SGRTGFLMLG
+433 SGRTGYLALG
-443 LRGAIGPEG
+443 LRGAIGPKG

-474 QGKRGSNVPKIDV
+474 QGKGGSNVPKVDV
-487 YNELSWP
+487 WNELTWP
-494 PEWPLSTYEL
+494 PEWPLSTYEM

-511 LADKK
+511 LTDTEWQQK
-516 WQKKWNDRGLKVA
+516 WIKRGLNVPT
-529 EKLAVWIPRMYN
+529 KLSVWVPRMYN

-546 PDGFRWIETIKDESK
+546 PDGFRWLEVLKDESK

-570 VWSETNWYVDYILP
+570 TWSETNWHVDYVLP

-612 RVALEKMGWK
+612 RVALEKAGWK
-622 PNNPNRATLEAH
+622 PKNPNRATLEAH

-648 WFDMCV
+648 WFDMGV
-654 NYIDPKGDLFLDA
+654 NYIDPDGSLNIK
-667 AKTKTVHSMWESKK
+667 KMWESKK

-700 LPNLKA
+700 LPNLKS
-706 TATSDPKYKN
+706 TATSDPRYKN
-716 SEFPVYE
+716 AEFPVYE
-723 YMRDHGAWQEENK
+723 YMRDHGAWMEENH
-736 IYNAQ
+736 IYSAQ
-741 EKKVK
+741 EREIKEVGDKY
-746 IDGEYLISHG
+746 IAHG
-756 HKYHKEDI
+756 HEYNKHHVEIDK
-764 TKDDRTG
+764 RTG
-771 VIYAKDHHGDG
+771 VMKADAHGDAWKYPDG
-782 KYKDNKKPVAI
+782 KVPIGI
-793 EIDGEVMEGFATL
+793 EIDGKKMEGFATL
-806 DKKLDY
+806 TKKLD
-812 FCDWLADDWK
+812 FFSEWFASDEWK

-832 RSEEEK
+832 RNEEEK
-838 KEMVHITSH
+838 KEMVHIVSH

-890 IWIAT
+890 IWISTA
-895 GDAKRQGFKRG
+895 DAKRQGFKRG
-906 DAIRVRITDS
+906 DAIRVRIVDS
-916 VTGLESGYFVAM
+916 VSGLESGYFVAM

-949 KLVNSVN
+949 KLKNAVT

-965 VDSQPITRDMND
+965 VDSQPVARNMND
-977 PKFMAHSPENAG
+977 PKFMADSPENAG
-989 KDGAQIKIEDFSGNI
+989 REGAQIKIEDYDGTA
-1004 GNNSFGIPTAE
+1004 GMNSFGVPVAE
-1015 LQMDG
+1015 MVTDG
-1020 KEGKMKYTQGIHP
+1020 KVGTLKYVEGIKP
-1033 FKSERFAEYNK
+1033 FHTNRFAAYNK
-1044 DSQNIWWDGLSGSWQ
+1044 DSDNIWWDGLSGSWQ
-1059 NAVAAVHPD
+1059 NAVAATHPD

-1087 GDKIGDIYVNYE
+1087 GDSIGDIHVNYE
-1099 NNFKVYEGWRDE
+1099 NNFKTYQAWRDE
-1111 LTRGLD
+1111 LTRPL
-1117 ENSVKR
+1117 NSKNKWR
-1123 RPEHI
+1123 RPQHI
-1128 KRPWVPLS
+1128 KRPWVALS
-1136 SKAYRVD
+1136 EKAYAVN
-1143 IKKA
+1143 IKDV

>member
-12 GAAFTVAGA
+12 GAAFSVAGA
-21 AIAKGVFTADAQA
+21 AIVKGVFTADAIA
-34 ESVSQSKFTD
+34 ESVEESKFTN

-52 PPLDQWDDFKE
+52 PPMDEWSDFKE
-63 LDGDDWKRGGISRKG
+63 LDGNDWKRGGIDRHG
-78 VKTPDNPDGI
+78 VRSEENPDGI
-88 EVNDYMIVPTACSNC
+88 EVNDYVIVPTACSNC

-124 GNPLHT
+124 GNPLHP

-152 IPFPLKRA
+152 IAFPLKRA

-177 AMTTIGKKMHEAMK
+177 AMTTIGNKMHDAIS

-216 VWHTLGQDCFN
+216 VWQTLGQDCFN

-234 SGGRTPTIQ
+234 AGGRTPTIQ

-253 WANAKLVFLNSSHA
+253 WANAKLIFLNSSHA

-276 AAGHIADARA
+276 AAGHIADARQ

-308 IAAWPGT
+308 IACWPGT
-315 EAAIYLY
+315 EAALYLY
-322 IVQRMLT
+322 LVQRMLS
-329 EDKVN
+329 ENKVN
-334 KKFVKKWFNWEVMM
+334 KTFVKKWFNWEVMM
-348 DNTAYLEFMV
+348 DNRKYLEFMV
-358 EKKYISAVPKDNSFD
+358 EKGYISKVPKGNTFED
-373 SYLGMLKELYAPYT
+373 YIEMLKELYAPYT
-387 LEYAVKE
+387 LEYASKE
-394 THVPAYKLEELYE
+394 THVPAYKIEELYD
-407 MVLWAGT
+407 MFIWADT
-414 SISSYFWRAAA
+414 SISSYFWRASA
-425 AGNRGGWT
+425 AGNLGGWT
-433 SGRTGFLMLG
+433 SGRTGYLALG
-443 LRGAIGPEG
+443 MRGAIGPEG

-463 VAGKGGSATVG
+463 VAGKGGSSTIG
-474 QGKRGSNVPKIDV
+474 QGKRGSNVPKIDTW
-487 YNELSWP
+487 NELSWP
-494 PEWPLSTYEL
+494 PEWPLSTYEM
-504 SYLLPHL
+504 SFLLPHL
-511 LADKK
+511 LADTK
-516 WQKKWNDRGLKVA
+516 WQEKWTKKGMNVPK
-529 EKLAVWIPRMYN
+529 KLSVWIPRMYN

-546 PDGFRWIETIKDESK
+546 PDGFRWIDTIKDESK

-570 VWSETNWYVDYILP
+570 TWSETNWYVDYVLP

-612 RVALEKMGWK
+612 RVALEKAGWK
-622 PNNPNRATLEAH
+622 PKNPNRATLEAH

-648 WFDMCV
+648 WFDMVV
-654 NYIDPKGDLFLDA
+654 NYIDPKGDIFLDA
-667 AKTKTVHSMWESKK
+667 AKTKTIKSMWESKK
-681 NPGKPVTIA
+681 NPGKPVTIS

-706 TATSDPKYKN
+706 TATSDERYKN

-723 YMRDHGAWQEENK
+723 YMRDHGAWMEENK
-736 IYNAQ
+736 IYSPQ
-741 EKKVK
+741 EREVK
-746 IDGEYLISHG
+746 EDRDSYTSHG
-756 HKYHKEDI
+756 HKYDKRDVRI
-764 TKDDRTG
+764 DKRTG
-771 VIYAKDHHGDG
+771 VMSVEHHG
-782 KYKDNKKPVAI
+782 KKKSIGI
-793 EIDGEVMEGFATL
+793 EIDGVKMEGFATI
-806 DKKLDY
+806 DKKLDF
-812 FCDWLADDWK
+812 FCEWLADDWK
-822 WPEYAIPFYP
+822 WPEYSIPFYP
-832 RSEEEK
+832 RNTEEK
-838 KEMVHITSH
+838 KEMKEIVSH
-847 VNHMYMTEEN
+847 VNHMYMEEEN

-890 IWIAT
+890 IWIST
-895 GDAKRQGFKRG
+895 PDAARQGFKRG
-906 DAIRVRITDS
+906 DPIRVNITDTI
-916 VTGLESGYFVAM
+916 TGLDSGYFVAM

-949 KLVNSVN
+949 KLVNSVT

-965 VDSQPITRDMND
+965 VDSQPVKRDMND
-977 PKFMAHSPENAG
+977 PKFMAHSPVDVGSTAG
-989 KDGAQIKIEDFSGNI
+989 QIKIEDYDGTGGI
-1004 GNNSFGIPTAE
+1004 NSYGVPLGE

-1020 KEGKMKYTQGIHP
+1020 KVGKLKYVEGLKP
-1033 FKSERFAEYNK
+1033 FHADRFADYNR
-1044 DSQNIWWDGLSGSWQ
+1044 DSGNIWWDGLSGSWQ
-1059 NAVAAVHPD
+1059 NAVAAPHPD

-1075 WHQKVILEPAQP
+1075 WHQKVILTPAEA

-1099 NNFKVYEGWRDE
+1099 NNFKIYQGWRDI
-1111 LTRGLD
+1111 LTRPLD
-1117 ENSVKR
+1117 NDDKLR
-1123 RPEHI
+1123 RPQHI

-1136 SKAYRVD
+1136 DKAYAVD
-1143 IKKA
+1143 LKD

>member
-21 AIAKGVFTADAQA
+21 AIAKGVFTTDVLA
-34 ESVSQSKFTD
+34 ESVEQSKFTN

-52 PPLDQWDDFKE
+52 PPMEEWNDFKE
-63 LDGDDWKRGGISRKG
+63 LDGDDWKRGGIDRKG
-78 VKTPDNPDGI
+78 VRSESNPDGI

-124 GNPLHT
+124 GNPLHPA
-130 GSRGRNCAKGYATQS
+130 SRGRNCAKGYAAQS

-152 IPFPLKRA
+152 IAFPLKRA

-177 AMTTIGKKMHEAMK
+177 AMTTIGKKMGDTIEK
-191 GDDELSKKSC
+191 GDELSKKSV
-201 MFHVGRPNENGFTGK
+201 MFHVGRPNENGFVPK
-216 VWHTLGQDCFN
+216 VWHTLGLDAYN

-234 SGGRTPTIQ
+234 ANGRTPTIQ
-243 WSNDDRSSPD
+243 WANDDRTSPD
-253 WANAKLVFLNSSHA
+253 WANAKLIFLNSSHA

-276 AAGHIADARA
+276 SASFIADARA
-286 KGAKLVVMDPRMSNS
+286 KGAKMVVMDPRMSNS

-315 EAAIYLY
+315 EPVIYLY
-322 IVQRMLT
+322 LAQRMLS

-334 KKFVKKWFNWEVMM
+334 KEFVKKWLNWEVML
-348 DNTAYLEFMV
+348 DNKKYLEFMV
-358 EKKYISAVPKDNSFD
+358 EKGYISKVPARDDFSAFIE
-373 SYLGMLKELYAPYT
+373 MLKELYAPYT
-387 LEYAVKE
+387 LEYAQKE
-394 THVPAYKLEELYE
+394 THVPAHKLEELYD
-407 MVLWAGT
+407 MFIWAGT
-414 SISSYFWRAAA
+414 SISSYFWRASA
-425 AGNRGGWT
+425 AGNRGGWMG
-433 SGRTGFLMLG
+433 GRTGYLSLA

-463 VAGKGGSATVG
+463 VAGKGGSSTVG
-474 QGKRGSNVPKIDV
+474 QGMRGADIPKVDV
-487 YNELSWP
+487 YNELTWP

-511 LADKK
+511 LSDKE
-516 WQKKWNDRGLKVA
+516 WQKKWRDRGYSVP

-546 PDGFRWIETIKDESK
+546 PDGFRWIDTIKDESK

-622 PNNPNRATLEAH
+622 PKNPNRATLEAH

-654 NYIDPKGDLFLDA
+654 NYIDPTGKLGI
-667 AKTKTVHSMWESKK
+667 KKMWESKK

-706 TATSDPKYKN
+706 TASADARYKN
-716 SEFPVYE
+716 AEYPVYE
-723 YMRDHGAWQEENK
+723 YLRDHGAWMEENN
-736 IYNAQ
+736 IYSAQ
-741 EKKVK
+741 EREIKD
-746 IDGEYLISHG
+746 DGENYISHG
-756 HKYHKEDI
+756 HKYPKHEVSTNK
-764 TKDDRTG
+764 RTG
-771 VIYAKDHHGDG
+771 VMSVEHHGE
-782 KYKDNKKPVAI
+782 KKSIGI
-793 EIDGEVMEGFATL
+793 EIDGKKMEGFATM
-806 DKKLDY
+806 DKKLDF
-812 FCDWLADDWK
+812 FCEWMADDWK

-832 RSEEEK
+832 RNEEEK
-838 KEMVHITSH
+838 KAMPHIVSH
-847 VNHMYMTEEN
+847 VNHSYMVEKN

-890 IWIAT
+890 IWIST
-895 GDAKRQGFKRG
+895 PDAARQGFKRG
-906 DAIRVRITDS
+906 DAIRVKIVDS
-916 VTGLESGYFVAM
+916 VTGLDSGYFVAM
-928 AVPTEGVLPG
+928 AVPTEAVLPG

-949 KLVNSVN
+949 KLVNSVT

-965 VDSQPITRDMND
+965 VDSQPVARNMND
-977 PKFMAHSPENAG
+977 PKFMAATVENAG
-989 KDGAQIKIEDFSGNI
+989 KEGGQIKIEDYDGTSGL
-1004 GNNSFGIPTAE
+1004 NSFGVPTAE

-1020 KEGKMKYTQGIHP
+1020 KEGKLKYVAGIKP
-1033 FKSERFAEYNK
+1033 FHTKRFEDYNR
-1044 DSQNIWWDGLSGSWQ
+1044 DSGNIWWDGLSGSWQ
-1059 NAVAAVHPD
+1059 NAVAAPHPD

-1075 WHQKVILEPAQP
+1075 WHQKVILEPAQA
-1087 GDKIGDIYVNYE
+1087 GDKIGDIFVNYD
-1099 NNFKVYEGWRDE
+1099 NNFKVYQGWRDE

-1117 ENSVKR
+1117 EKSTIR
-1123 RPEHI
+1123 RPKHI

-1136 SKAYRVD
+1136 DKAYALNA
-1143 IKKA
+1143 K

>member
-1 MYLQS
+1 MFLEN

-12 GAAFTVAGA
+12 GAAFSVAGA
-21 AIAKGVFTADAQA
+21 AIAKNVISTDVLA
-34 ESVSQSKFTD
+34 ESLNESKFTN
-44 TPDSLSFY
+44 TPDSLAFY

-63 LDGDDWKRGGISRKG
+63 LDGDDWKRGGLDRKG
-78 VKTPDNPDGI
+78 VRSESNPDGI
-88 EVNDYMIVPTACSNC
+88 EVNDYAIVPTACSNC

-124 GNPLHT
+124 GNPLHP

-152 IPFPLKRA
+152 LAFPIKRA
-160 PGSARGE
+160 PGSKRGE
-167 GKWIRTTWDE
+167 GKWIRVTWDD
-177 AMTTIGKKMHEAMK
+177 AMTAIGKKMGDTLRK
-191 GDDELSKKSC
+191 GDELSKKSV

-216 VWHTLGQDCFN
+216 VWQTLGTDAFN

-276 AAGHIADARA
+276 AAGHIADARK

-315 EAAIYLY
+315 EATIYLY
-322 IVQRMLT
+322 L
-329 EDKVN
+329 VN
-334 KKFVKKWFNWEVMM
+334 RILQEGKTNEEFVRKWYNWEVFM
-348 DNTAYLEFMV
+348 DNTKYLEFMV
-358 EKKYISAVPKDNSFD
+358 EKNYIAAVPKKKDFATF
-373 SYLGMLKELYAPYT
+373 LEVLKELYAPYT
-387 LEYAVKE
+387 LDYAVKE
-394 THVPAYKLEELYE
+394 SHVPAYKLEKLYD
-407 MVLWAGT
+407 MFIWAET

-433 SGRTGFLMLG
+433 SGRTGFMALG
-443 LRGAIGPEG
+443 LRGAIGPKG

-474 QGKRGSNVPKIDV
+474 QGSRGKSVPKVDAW
-487 YNELSWP
+487 NELTWP
-494 PEWPLSTYEL
+494 PEWPLSTYEM

-511 LADKK
+511 LSDTQWQQKWIKK
-516 WQKKWNDRGLKVA
+516 GLNVPT
-529 EKLAVWIPRMYN
+529 KLSVWVPRMYN

-546 PDGFRWIETIKDESK
+546 PDGFRWLEVLKNEEK

-570 VWSETNWYVDYILP
+570 VWSETNWYVDYVLP

-612 RVALEKMGWK
+612 RVALEKAGWK
-622 PNNPNRATLEAH
+622 PANPNRATLEAH

-654 NYIDPKGDLFLDA
+654 NYIDPKGDIYLDA
-667 AKTKTVHSMWESKK
+667 AKTKTIKSMWESKRT
-681 NPGKPVTIA
+681 PGKPVTIS

-700 LPNLKA
+700 LPNLKK
-706 TATSDPKYKN
+706 TATSDPKYKD

-723 YMRDHGAWQEENK
+723 YMRDHGAWMEENH
-736 IYNAQ
+736 IYSPQ
-741 EKKVK
+741 ERIIKE
-746 IDGEYLISHG
+746 DGKNLIAHG
-756 HKYHKEDI
+756 HKYNKHHVKTD
-764 TKDDRTG
+764 KRTG
-771 VIYAKDHHGDG
+771 VITAEAHGDAW
-782 KYKDNKKPVAI
+782 KYPGGRKPIGV
-793 EIDGEVMEGFATL
+793 EVDGQKMEGFATM
-806 DKKLDY
+806 DKKLDF
-812 FCDWLADDWK
+812 FCEWFGSDEWK
-822 WPEYAIPFYP
+822 WPEFAIPFYP
-832 RSEEEK
+832 RNEDEK
-838 KEMVHITSH
+838 KDMQEIVSH

-890 IWIAT
+890 IWIST
-895 GDAKRQGFKRG
+895 EDAKRQGFKRG
-906 DAIRVRITDS
+906 DSIRVEIVDS
-916 VTGLESGYFVAM
+916 VSGLSSGYFVAM

-949 KLVNSVN
+949 KLVNSVA
-956 IPNGVTDGK
+956 IPNGVSDGK
-965 VDSQPITRDMND
+965 VASQPVARNMND
-977 PKFMAHSPENAG
+977 PKFMEHSPENAG
-989 KDGAQIKIEDFSGNI
+989 REGAQIQIEDYNGN
-1004 GNNSFGIPTAE
+1004 GGLNSFGVPLAE

-1020 KEGKMKYTQGIHP
+1020 KEGKMKYTQGITP
-1033 FKSERFAEYNK
+1033 FKSERFADYNK
-1044 DSQNIWWDGLSGSWQ
+1044 DSDNIWWDGLSGSWQ
-1059 NAVAAVHPD
+1059 NAVAAPHPD

-1075 WHQKVILEPAQP
+1075 WHQKVILSKAEA
-1087 GDKIGDIYVNYE
+1087 GDKIGDISVNYE
-1099 NNFKVYEGWRDE
+1099 NNQKVYQAWRDE
-1111 LTRGLD
+1111 LTRPLNT
-1117 ENSVKR
+1117 ENKWR
-1123 RPEHI
+1123 RPQWI

-1136 SKAYRVD
+1136 EKAYAVK
-1143 IKKA
+1143 IK